1 MRPLFFRR
9 EPVRADKVVLCRLI
23 AIPIATL
30 DTNAVLPFLNMREM
44 DLQVRVSE
52 VAYEETVTSF
62 RTKMVK
68 ALIEVANGLS
78 SRSALSLQHQH
89 LKKALN
95 ARKRAEALYE
105 TRYRAGAIA
114 LRPLLDAH
122 AKSQRPSGGT
132 EEVTI

>member
-1 MRPLFFRR
+1 M
-9 EPVRADKVVLCRLI
+9 CRLI
-23 AIPIATL
+23 ANPIATL
-30 DTNAVLPFLNMREM
+30 DTNAVLPFLNMREI

-68 ALIEVANGLS
+68 ALTEVANGLS
-78 SRSALSLQHQH
+78 SRSALSLQHQQ
-89 LKKALN
+89 LKKALD

-105 TRYRAGAIA
+105 TRFRARAIA

-122 AKSQRPSGGT
+122 AKKPTR
-132 EEVTI
+132 